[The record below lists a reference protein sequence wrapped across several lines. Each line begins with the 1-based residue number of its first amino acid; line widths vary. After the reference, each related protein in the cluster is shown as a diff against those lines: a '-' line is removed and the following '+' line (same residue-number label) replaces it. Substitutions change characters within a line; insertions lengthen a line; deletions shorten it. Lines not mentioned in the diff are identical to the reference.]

1 MSSVMASS
9 LSNGFEGDYLGLN
22 HSPPQ
27 FTPSSYELNGYKRT
41 RSGSISR
48 RMRSASDLEE
58 RGLID
63 RSQKGA
69 LKDLIVR
76 GDQQLLN
83 ALDQAIEGDPSELQ
97 RLIRSGALD
106 EAAALAALDVD
117 TLMDDLEFNFLH
129 LQSADAAQGGRA
141 MGRAATGE
149 EESPR
154 PPAAGAAGG
163 YQFDLDEMPFEASFG
178 EEALLSKVGY
188 AYGTSPFG
196 GDGLEVGFPS
206 LIHVK
211 EEPSAEEEE
220 DEAAVGEQDAA
231 QQQAEVGAPKAQAQP
246 PPPLPTKP
254 EPVMSMT
261 MAMPPPEVAVSVPA
275 PEPPHSQQQPPPQPH
290 VETQQAPAQ
299 LPPPEVFIKPE
310 VPLASQPAPSPLL
323 QVKLEDP
330 SSLVPAGMG
339 PAPELPGDLT
349 PVNLARS
356 ASIDIPKAKPAVSPM
371 AGMGPAPPLPA
382 TLRLP
387 SPTAAAGGVMPPPPP
402 LQAPAPM
409 GLVHPAPPMSPE
421 MLCKPNLNLVP
432 KPEAPSFAAPA
443 GSVSV
448 PPLGSP
454 TASSRPVAVPS
465 PKPTV
470 TQPVHVVKP
479 PNPDGKHYVGA
490 YSPESRRR
498 RLERFWE
505 KKKNRIWQRKVKYD
519 VRKEFAESRIRVKG
533 RFVKKEDEAILTS
546 LLGVVVPPP
555 LEFVPGL

>member
-1 MSSVMASS
+1 
-9 LSNGFEGDYLGLN
+9 
-22 HSPPQ
+22 
-27 FTPSSYELNGYKRT
+27 
-41 RSGSISR
+41 
-48 RMRSASDLEE
+48 MRSASDLEE

-220 DEAAVGEQDAA
+220 EEEEAAVGEQDAA
-231 QQQAEVGAPKAQAQP
+231 QQLAEVGAPKAQAQP

-261 MAMPPPEVAVSVPA
+261 TAMPPPEVAVSVPA

-299 LPPPEVFIKPE
+299 LPPPDVFIKPE

-323 QVKLEDP
+323 QVNFAPDHVHAHWLL
-330 SSLVPAGMG
+330 SAG
-339 PAPELPGDLT
+339 
-349 PVNLARS
+349 
-356 ASIDIPKAKPAVSPM
+356 
-371 AGMGPAPPLPA
+371 
-382 TLRLP
+382 
-387 SPTAAAGGVMPPPPP
+387 
-402 LQAPAPM
+402 
-409 GLVHPAPPMSPE
+409 
-421 MLCKPNLNLVP
+421 
-432 KPEAPSFAAPA
+432 
-443 GSVSV
+443 
-448 PPLGSP
+448 
-454 TASSRPVAVPS
+454 
-465 PKPTV
+465 
-470 TQPVHVVKP
+470 
-479 PNPDGKHYVGA
+479 
-490 YSPESRRR
+490 
-498 RLERFWE
+498 
-505 KKKNRIWQRKVKYD
+505 
-519 VRKEFAESRIRVKG
+519 
-533 RFVKKEDEAILTS
+533 
-546 LLGVVVPPP
+546 
-555 LEFVPGL
+555 